1 MHDSMR
7 SLYQCLLYLYPTA
20 YRREYAKEMAW
31 VILESQQSLNN
42 RPLAE
47 RMSFNARETAGL
59 LCGAAREHLRLLVGS
74 DKWIPFRRFDMR
86 PEFRF
91 PRSTVFLMT
100 VVLAGVLLAIE
111 KATQVEVKYG
121 TTLGTVWPALPVF
134 FLSVTLIL
142 CALAA
147 TVWAIMFALRRTG
160 VHRLAN
166 VQTWPDQ
173 R

>member
-1 MHDSMR
+1 MR

-31 VILESQQSLNN
+31 VILETRQSLNH

-47 RMSFNARETAGL
+47 RMSFCARETTGL
-59 LCGAAREHLRLLVGS
+59 LYGVAREHLRLLVGS
-74 DKWIPFRRFDMR
+74 DTWIPFRRFDMR

-111 KATQVEVKYG
+111 KATQVEVKHG
-121 TTLGTVWPALPVF
+121 TKLGTVWPALPVF
-134 FLSVTLIL
+134 FLLVTLIL

-147 TVWAIMFALRRTG
+147 TVWAVLFVQRRTG
-160 VHRLAN
+160 MHRLAN
-166 VQTWPDQ
+166 LQLGSGQ